1 MANTNEKLF
10 RTFSANLSKSQSALH
25 CLQRLN
31 LLSNIG
37 IGYNGQGWEHL
48 QHCIIFPLQKQYD
61 KIVGFYGYPLH
72 ADQEP
77 SYWPRRT
84 GFYPRYPDVYTER
97 LLLTDSVVSAAY
109 LWQIPQIWERYTVL
123 ACYDNKG
130 LTKEQRIAIA
140 SLQKL
145 KEVILFFK
153 GNASG
158 QALAGKVGGQLSL
171 SGVTFYQVDS
181 SIEDAINNL
190 GGSKCLDLL
199 NSRTV
204 YHSKEKERARAAEDR
219 PQAVVLKEDATLP
232 DKVEQLQTV
241 PPVSGNDAKPKVNHS
256 KIQELRPKLD
266 LIDLAWID
274 EQQRRY
280 GITDYELSLQLGQS
294 QNYLYQIRAG
304 KLKISKGNKAAIWH
318 FFKRVE

>member
-1 MANTNEKLF
+1 MASTNEKLF

-31 LLSNIG
+31 LAENIG

-48 QHCIIFPLQKQYD
+48 QHCIIFPLQKQHD

-72 ADQEP
+72 VDQEP

-97 LLLTDSVVSAAY
+97 LLLTDSVVGAAY

-123 ACYDNKG
+123 ACYDNQG

-140 SLQKL
+140 SLQKMR
-145 KEVILFFK
+145 EITLFFK

-171 SGVTFYQVDS
+171 ITGVTLYQVDTPD
-181 SIEDAINNL
+181 EGTGTINTL
-190 GGSKCLDLL
+190 GGSKSLDLL
-199 NSRTV
+199 SSRTV
-204 YHSKEKERARAAEDR
+204 YTSKEKAGAR
-219 PQAVVLKEDATLP
+219 
-232 DKVEQLQTV
+232 
-241 PPVSGNDAKPKVNHS
+241 H
-256 KIQELRPKLD
+256 
-266 LIDLAWID
+266 
-274 EQQRRY
+274 
-280 GITDYELSLQLGQS
+280 
-294 QNYLYQIRAG
+294 
-304 KLKISKGNKAAIWH
+304 
-318 FFKRVE
+318 